1 MPLHVSS
8 TVVLIIRRPKLY
20 YTASS
25 IVTPVGGCPEH
36 MCTGQPPTGSVN
48 STGYPLHSPVS
59 PSLPL
64 PCVTVCHYIST
75 GVYEIRKDVA
85 WTKGWIFIYIYGC
98 RCWKISH
105 RYFDFCVTLGIQ
117 ARSVAFSIAYIFVAI
132 KQWNAGFRCWETA
145 GRVSL
150 ADISYQI
157 NRDQECVCIFGSYL
171 VPMFE
176 GLMDRLCTNINNIY
190 CYYFFWSRRYF

>member
-85 WTKGWIFIYIYGC
+85 WTKGWIFIYIWVSLLKNFTQIFWLLCDSWYPSPVC
-98 RCWKISH
+98 CFLDSLYFCSYQTMKCWLSL
-105 RYFDFCVTLGIQ
+105 LGDG
-117 ARSVAFSIAYIFVAI
+117 R
-132 KQWNAGFRCWETA
+132 AGFSRWYFVPNKSRPGMCVHFWELSCA
-145 GRVSL
+145 YVWR
-150 ADISYQI
+150 I
-157 NRDQECVCIFGSYL
+157 NGSIMY
-171 VPMFE
+171 
-176 GLMDRLCTNINNIY
+176 
-190 CYYFFWSRRYF
+190 